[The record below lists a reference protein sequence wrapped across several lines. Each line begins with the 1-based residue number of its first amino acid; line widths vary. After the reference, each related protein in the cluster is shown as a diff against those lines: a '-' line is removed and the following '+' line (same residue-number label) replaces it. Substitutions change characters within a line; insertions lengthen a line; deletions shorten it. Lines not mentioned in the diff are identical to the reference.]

1 MVLESQTRQFLI
13 IAQDPTIK
21 DHHGRILTIKVSVPA
36 EELSP
41 GPRGHRVSVVDF
53 DSTQGIFY
61 EPADLNQG
69 DDYEESS
76 DEDLLNDPRFHAQNV
91 YAIVIRTLAR
101 LEFALG
107 RRVSWGFYGHH
118 LQIAPHAMRDAN
130 AFYSEYDHGLFFGY
144 FPNKE
149 GKMIYTCLSHDVIAH
164 ETAHALLDGLRDHY
178 TDPSLPDQAAFHEG
192 FGDLV
197 ALLSVFSLRE
207 MIEIIVEK
215 KMNREEGVTQSN
227 LDADWLRQSPILG
240 LAEQMGIELN
250 PSGSRWKAL
259 RQSTMRKP
267 SRQLLNQRE
276 PHLRGEILVAA
287 ILNVFAEVWEKR
299 LKPFSDPIPLVRV
312 SEEGEKAAEHLLNIC
327 IRALDYCPP
336 VDLDFGDYLSALL
349 TADFELVPDDKKY
362 EYRKLLREGFKKWGI
377 EPQSKKTAHIEEGIW
392 EYPGKVLNYDRVH
405 FDSLQRDPDEVFRFI
420 WENRKE
426 LKVYEGAF
434 TKVNWV
440 RPCVRVGQDGFILR
454 ETVAEYIQMID
465 IQASDLHLIFN
476 SKLKKPENMED
487 DVKIRL
493 YGGGTL
499 IFNEFGRLKYHIRK
513 RIDDTKRQQAK
524 IDYWNEKQMF
534 DHKNRLGIKLLSSL
548 EQFARLH
555 RLRISGLK
563 GGS

>member
-1 MVLESQTRQFLI
+1 MVSESKTRQFLI

-21 DHHGRILTIKVSVPA
+21 DLQGRILTTKVSVPA
-36 EELSP
+36 EKLFP
-41 GPRGHRVSVVDF
+41 GPRGYRVGVVDF
-53 DSTQGIFY
+53 DSTTGTFY

-69 DDYEESS
+69 DNYEGS
-76 DEDLLNDPRFHAQNV
+76 DDEVLLTDPRFHAQNV
-91 YAIVIRTLAR
+91 YAIVMRTLAR

-118 LQIAPHAMRDAN
+118 LHIAPHAMCDAN
-130 AFYSEYDHGLFFGY
+130 AFYSEHDHGLFFGY
-144 FPNKE
+144 FPNKDDE
-149 GKMIYTCLSHDVIAH
+149 MIFTCLSHDVIVH

-178 TDPSLPDQAAFHEG
+178 TDPSHSQQAAFHEG

-207 MIEIIVEK
+207 LIEISVEK
-215 KMNREEGVTQSN
+215 KLNREEGVIN
-227 LDADWLRQSPILG
+227 LDAAWLRKSSLLG
-240 LAEQMGIELN
+240 LAEQMGLELN
-250 PSGSRWKAL
+250 PSGSRRKAL
-259 RQSTMRKP
+259 RQSVELKP
-267 SRQLLNQRE
+267 DPKLLEHHQYE
-276 PHLRGEILVAA
+276 PHLLGEVLVAA
-287 ILNVFAEVWEKR
+287 ILNGFVKVWEKR
-299 LKPFSDPIPLVRV
+299 LKHFSDPIPLVRI

-336 VDLDFGDYLSALL
+336 VDLDFNDYLSALL
-349 TADFELVPDDKKY
+349 TADFELVPDDEKY
-362 EYRKLLREGFKKWGI
+362 EYRKLLRDEFKKWGI
-377 EPQSKKTAHIEEGIW
+377 KPQSKKTKEGIW
-392 EYPGKVLNYDRVH
+392 EGPGKELDYDRVH

-420 WENRKE
+420 WENRVK

-440 RPCVRVGQDGFILR
+440 RPCIRVGPDGFILR

-465 IQASDLHLIFN
+465 INASDLRLIFN
-476 SKLKKPENMED
+476 SKLKKPKDMDD

-499 IFNEFGRLKYHIRK
+499 IFDEFGRLKYHIRK
-513 RIDDTKRQQAK
+513 RIDDTKRQQKK
-524 IDYWNEKQMF
+524 INYWHEEQMF
-534 DHKNRLGIKLLSSL
+534 DPKNRLGVKYLSSS
-548 EQFARLH
+548 EQFASLH